1 MEYVQMTLDDWAQMK
16 QKLKQ
21 ELLGVKQSFVRIGYA
36 LRQIDDQKLYEQ
48 DGYKSIAEFA
58 QAEYGLGPSITSRFM
73 SINREYSIDGYS
85 EQLRPEYAELG
96 RSQLEEMLKLPDT
109 DRQMI
114 QPETSREDIR
124 ELKRFNKTEPAAGV
138 ADDIS
143 QLVEKFYQ
151 DNELILNAVYGE
163 EFNEQTINR
172 FIEIVNPAG
181 NRSYKKGLYFM
192 MMYENRVTFKKFGDT
207 PKDMTWWEFYQL
219 TREIFDDTAAG
230 TKTWQNHF
238 GGADDEESTVQDT
251 ANEPGREENATKAP
265 KPEDDGGAADEAGTG
280 QEEDDTDGEESG
292 QADCEESAERTD
304 EQTGAQSQREEI
316 APAQKSTE
324 TLEKEEV
331 EDDETGENESSD
343 AENQT
348 AESEPETAEREQTE
362 ETEVIEAVYGT
373 RKEYMDRLSEQGM
386 AEYMADEYKSHR
398 LLVTDLANT
407 WNLRKWLSEKVDR
420 FGKPMEDAR

>member
-1 MEYVQMTLDDWAQMK
+1 MD
-16 QKLKQ
+16 
-21 ELLGVKQSFVRIGYA
+21 
-36 LRQIDDQKLYEQ
+36 
-48 DGYKSIAEFA
+48 
-58 QAEYGLGPSITSRFM
+58 
-73 SINREYSIDGYS
+73 
-85 EQLRPEYAELG
+85 
-96 RSQLEEMLKLPDT
+96 
-109 DRQMI
+109 
-114 QPETSREDIR
+114 
-124 ELKRFNKTEPAAGV
+124 
-138 ADDIS
+138 
-143 QLVEKFYQ
+143 
-151 DNELILNAVYGE
+151 LILLVNS
-163 EFNEQTINR
+163 FLLI
-172 FIEIVNPAG
+172 IVTMITNKEYNIFP
-181 NRSYKKGLYFM
+181 
-192 MMYENRVTFKKFGDT
+192 MY
-207 PKDMTWWEFYQL
+207 
-219 TREIFDDTAAG
+219 
-230 TKTWQNHF
+230 
-238 GGADDEESTVQDT
+238 T
-251 ANEPGREENATKAP
+251 ANEPGREETATEAP
-265 KPEDDGGAADEAGTG
+265 EPEDDGGAVGETGADDVQEIEKGGMEDHGAADEAGTG

-292 QADCEESAERTD
+292 QADCEEPAERTD
-304 EQTGAQSQREEI
+304 EQTRAQSQGEEI

>member
-1 MEYVQMTLDDWAQMK
+1 MEYVQMTLDDWVQMK

-58 QAEYGLGPSITSRFM
+58 QVEYGLWPSTTSRFM

-163 EFNEQTINR
+163 EFDEQTINR

-230 TKTWQNHF
+230 PKTWQNHF
-238 GGADDEESTVQDT
+238 GGADDEETTVQDT
-251 ANEPGREENATKAP
+251 ADEPGREENATKAP
-265 KPEDDGGAADEAGTG
+265 KPEDDGGAVGETGADDVQEIEKGGMEDHGAADKAGTG
-280 QEEDDTDGEESG
+280 QE
-292 QADCEESAERTD
+292 
-304 EQTGAQSQREEI
+304 
-316 APAQKSTE
+316 
-324 TLEKEEV
+324 
-331 EDDETGENESSD
+331 DDEIGENESSD

-362 ETEVIEAVYGT
+362 ETEVIEAAFGT
-373 RKEYMDRLSEQGM
+373 RKEYMDRLSIPEM
-386 AEYMADEYKSHR
+386 AEYLVEEYQSHR
-398 LLVTDLANT
+398 LMVPFAGDVRA
-407 WNLRKWLSEKVDR
+407 WLSEKVDR
-420 FGKPMEDAR
+420 FGKPMEG

>member
-1 MEYVQMTLDDWAQMK
+1 MG
-16 QKLKQ
+16 KLTD
-21 ELLGVKQSFVRIGYA
+21 S
-36 LRQIDDQKLYEQ
+36 
-48 DGYKSIAEFA
+48 
-58 QAEYGLGPSITSRFM
+58 
-73 SINREYSIDGYS
+73 
-85 EQLRPEYAELG
+85 
-96 RSQLEEMLKLPDT
+96 
-109 DRQMI
+109 DRQMV

-143 QLVEKFYQ
+143 QLIEKFFE
-151 DNELILNAVYGE
+151 DNKDILNEVYSNEFDE
-163 EFNEQTINR
+163 ESMNR
-172 FIEIVNPAG
+172 FAEIVNPAG
-181 NRSYKKGLYFM
+181 NRSFKKGLYFM
-192 MMYENRVTFKKFGDT
+192 MMYENRVTIKKFGDT
-207 PKDMTWWEFYQL
+207 PKNMSWWEFYQVM
-219 TREIFDDTAAG
+219 RSIFDEDAAG
-230 TKTWQNHF
+230 TRTWQNHF
-238 GGADDEESTVQDT
+238 GGDNEVQE
-251 ANEPGREENATKAP
+251 NEPTGEHTTAETP
-265 KPEDDGGAADEAGTG
+265 EPEDDNAAVGEAGTDEV
-280 QEEDDTDGEESG
+280 EETDSGSVADNEPAPGAGEE
-292 QADCEESAERTD
+292 QKDAPTDRTTDCREDNREPADRPK
-304 EQTGAQSQREEI
+304 EQTGEKSLGEQI

-398 LLVTDLANT
+398 LLVTDLANI

>member
-1 MEYVQMTLDDWAQMK
+1 MED
-16 QKLKQ
+16 
-21 ELLGVKQSFVRIGYA
+21 
-36 LRQIDDQKLYEQ
+36 
-48 DGYKSIAEFA
+48 
-58 QAEYGLGPSITSRFM
+58 
-73 SINREYSIDGYS
+73 
-85 EQLRPEYAELG
+85 
-96 RSQLEEMLKLPDT
+96 
-109 DRQMI
+109 
-114 QPETSREDIR
+114 
-124 ELKRFNKTEPAAGV
+124 
-138 ADDIS
+138 
-143 QLVEKFYQ
+143 
-151 DNELILNAVYGE
+151 
-163 EFNEQTINR
+163 
-172 FIEIVNPAG
+172 
-181 NRSYKKGLYFM
+181 
-192 MMYENRVTFKKFGDT
+192 
-207 PKDMTWWEFYQL
+207 
-219 TREIFDDTAAG
+219 
-230 TKTWQNHF
+230 H
-238 GGADDEESTVQDT
+238 
-251 ANEPGREENATKAP
+251 
-265 KPEDDGGAADEAGTG
+265 GAADEAGTG

-292 QADCEESAERTD
+292 QADCEEPAERTD